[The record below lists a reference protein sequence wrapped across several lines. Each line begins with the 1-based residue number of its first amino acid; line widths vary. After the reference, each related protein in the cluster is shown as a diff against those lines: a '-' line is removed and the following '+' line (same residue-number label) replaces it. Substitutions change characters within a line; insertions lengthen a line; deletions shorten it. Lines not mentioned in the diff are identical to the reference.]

1 LAHSHDHA
9 AHAHDHHADP
19 LVAAEAHCASRG
31 LRLTD
36 MRRHVFKALASAP
49 RAMGAYD
56 LIDALANDG
65 HKRLA
70 PISIYRAL
78 DFLREA
84 GLAHK
89 IESLNAF
96 VACPHQHGAE
106 EVVVFMICDACGRV
120 EESTSDAVSKAL
132 ANVAR
137 GMRFTP
143 RGQVIEMHGRCAACG
158 SGESLMT
165 A

>member
-1 LAHSHDHA
+1 MGHDHA
-9 AHAHDHHADP
+9 HHHHDA
-19 LVAAEAHCASRG
+19 LAAAEAHCAARG

-36 MRRHVFKALASAP
+36 MRRHVFEALAEAP
-49 RAMGAYD
+49 RALGAYD
-56 LIDALANDG
+56 LIDALAGDG

-78 DFLREA
+78 DFLMEA

-96 VACPHQHGAE
+96 VACPHLHGKDE
-106 EVVVFMICDACGRV
+106 MVVFLICDSCGRV
-120 EESTSDAVSKAL
+120 EEATSDNVSRAL
-132 ANVAR
+132 SGLAQAR
-137 GMRFTP
+137 RFAP
-143 RGQVIEMHGRCAACG
+143 RGQVIEMHGRCAACTTPDG
-158 SGESLMT
+158 VMT